1 MTRFVLALIRLMALA
16 LSYLL
21 STLTAA
27 AFITFALFLGG
38 DAQWLQN
45 DPEVVVGSIG
55 FTFAVWFE
63 ISRVLF
69 VPFVLYVLIAEPA
82 RLSGLVINLAAGG
95 LFALV
100 YMIMTPYTFD
110 LPYSGQQIWTAA
122 LAAGFVG
129 GFAHWVFA
137 GGRAGRWL
145 GPRSTS
151 TSVRNPQ

>member
-21 STLTAA
+21 STLAAA

-45 DPEVVVGSIG
+45 DPEVVFGSIG
-55 FTFAVWFE
+55 FTLAVWFE

-69 VPFVLYVLIAEPA
+69 VPFVLFVLIAEPA

-95 LFALV
+95 FFAV
-100 YMIMTPYTFD
+100 IYMIMTPYTFD
-110 LPYSGQQIWTAA
+110 LPYSQQQIWTAA

-129 GFAHWVFA
+129 GFAHWILA
-137 GGRAGRWL
+137 GGSAGRWL
-145 GPRSTS
+145 GPKSTS
-151 TSVRNPQ
+151 TSVSNPQ